1 MDEAATVFEGKSVIG
16 IMPFLRSWCSGNT
29 TDSKPVDLG
38 SIPRGRAIERKG
50 LHEATRFASIELDS
64 GGILTKP
71 PHPQT

>member
-1 MDEAATVFEGKSVIG
+1 
-16 IMPFLRSWCSGNT
+16 
-29 TDSKPVDLG
+29 
-38 SIPRGRAIERKG
+38 